1 MRLSTSRCLI
11 AVLLAIVLASGCDS
25 ALEPMTSVRG
35 KVTYRGVPLH
45 TGTIV
50 FTPDESR
57 GTTGPMARAEI
68 RAEGTYELSTEDQ
81 RGARAGWYRVTIMA
95 MDGSPGSYSMP
106 RSLLPDKYRDPELS
120 GLSCHVK
127 SSQENIVDFNL
138 E

>member
-1 MRLSTSRCLI
+1 MRPSTFRCLI
-11 AVLLAIVLASGCDS
+11 AAMLANVLVSGCDL
-25 ALEPMTSVRG
+25 AIEPMAPV
-35 KVTYRGVPLH
+35 RGVPLH

-57 GTTGPMARAEI
+57 GTAGPMARAEI
-68 RAEGTYELSTEDQ
+68 RAEGTYELSTADQ
-81 RGARAGWYRVTIMA
+81 CGARAGWYRVTIMA
-95 MDGSPGSYSMP
+95 MDGAAGSYSVP

-127 SSQENIVDFNL
+127 SSQENVVDFSL